1 MQLCNYDIMQMA
13 YYYNFRSWFL
23 NDSVRRPYLPRTA
36 FFLSLTYN
44 LPSDVLRRDTG
55 DIYPKL
61 PLYAKKKRYII
72 ERAKRGVFQ
81 IEPRMKLEKFPNLAK
96 NVQRRKSKF

>member
-1 MQLCNYDIMQMA
+1 MQMA

-36 FFLSLTYN
+36 FFLPLTYN

-61 PLYAKKKRYII
+61 PLYAIVRRYEKMLACYPSKR
-72 ERAKRGVFQ
+72 EWRAPDLCNGGY
-81 IEPRMKLEKFPNLAK
+81 
-96 NVQRRKSKF
+96 